1 MLGRLRMDVN
11 DCIQQYF
18 IICNRIFRPHKYLS
32 HYSAERFEK
41 AINDVIKKHCK
52 CHPPECQH
60 PHTHKFRQ
68 YDYLERD
75 EGDANAYVNGTCKVA
90 VLTQR
95 KAHGKGQPDTVYM
108 MRSYNHRWRQG
119 HSTHSSLNRGQV
131 DSSTLKIWEAC
142 RATAAAPLF
151 FDKILIEG
159 RWHIDGGVGDNNPST
174 HAWNEASELSRTKNN
189 GTNKVAMV
197 VSIGTGM
204 TEPYT
209 KFGGL
214 LSLAQYARKAITET
228 EKAHE
233 NTRNFAHLV
242 NADYFRFDVRPIR
255 EIHDGLSKTKLDE
268 CKKKKKR
275 QQKQPTTGQ
284 EQQPQHHPQPVPN
297 LAKDESHGDE
307 STVENREL
315 AREREQIL
323 ANMDAH
329 NDIEAS
335 QPGVKGGYKP
345 EKYDYTTFRTIKRLT
360 DDYCLSPRYSF
371 LRHQGQQEAQNVKEE
386 INRCACILF
395 DNSQRRK
402 QDDAERWQRFRRH
415 PDPQH
420 EANQFNPPREA

>member
-1 MLGRLRMDVN
+1 
-11 DCIQQYF
+11 
-18 IICNRIFRPHKYLS
+18 
-32 HYSAERFEK
+32 
-41 AINDVIKKHCK
+41 
-52 CHPPECQH
+52 
-60 PHTHKFRQ
+60 
-68 YDYLERD
+68 
-75 EGDANAYVNGTCKVA
+75 
-90 VLTQR
+90 
-95 KAHGKGQPDTVYM
+95 M

-119 HSTHSSLNRGQV
+119 HSTHSALNRGQV

-151 FDKILIEG
+151 FDKILIDG

-174 HAWNEASELSRTKNN
+174 HAWNEASELSRTTN

-242 NADYFRFDVRPIR
+242 NAEYFRFDVRPIR
-255 EIHDGLSKTKLDE
+255 EIHDGLSKIKLDH
-268 CKKKKKR
+268 CKKRRKK
-275 QQKQPTTGQ
+275 QQKETTSGQ
-284 EQQPQHHPQPVPN
+284 EQRPQPLPSLV
-297 LAKDESHGDE
+297 KDESHGDE

-315 AREREQIL
+315 AKERERIL
-323 ANMDAH
+323 ADMDTH
-329 NDIEAS
+329 NDLEAS
-335 QPGVKGGYKP
+335 QRGVKGGYKP
-345 EKYDYTTFRTIKRLT
+345 DKYDYTTFQTIKKLT
-360 DDYCLSPRYSF
+360 NEYCLASRYSF

-386 INRCACILF
+386 INRCARILF
-395 DNSQRRK
+395 EISQRRK
-402 QDDAERWQRFRRH
+402 DDDQERWQRFRRH